1 MLEYEDETAR
11 KLFAVYVRPEGER
24 GEINFYTDEAA
35 AVADVG
41 PGMPEGVITH
51 GDVYVET
58 IGDALLFAPADWPII
73 GVDQD
78 LLVQLQADTVEIF
91 IALTPAES
99 DALMLLAAGEASAVG
114 EPGIL
119 AGVVAED
126 ALDEDV
132 DDADLVDAPAG
143 VDGTQSCVTWL
154 NDGSLV
160 LFESGAD
167 AGGHV
172 LAHAQPRPE
181 FGDEVESDRA
191 IVALLE
197 HGWVPFV
204 DDAHTWLEVE
214 DAWVLNVQA
223 RVEDADEQFFG
234 RYTADDRTLVVTRA
248 GVDTGLDEEH
258 LQLISEDV
266 DDDFID
272 LGRALVSAGWK
283 IDPESDAAA
292 EQSDHPELRESPGWF
307 PAETDEGTEWV
318 CALVRVPTP

>member
-24 GEINFYTDEAA
+24 GEINFYADEAEA
-35 AVADVG
+35 IADVG
-41 PGMPEGVITH
+41 PGMPAGVITH

-58 IGDALLFAPADWPII
+58 IGDALLFAPEDWPII

-78 LLVQLQADTVEIF
+78 LLVQLQADAVEIF

-99 DALMLLAAGEASAVG
+99 DALMLLASGEASAVG
-114 EPGIL
+114 EPDML
-119 AGVVAED
+119 ATVIAED
-126 ALDEDV
+126 TVDEAD
-132 DDADLVDAPAG
+132 DDAELVDPPAG
-143 VDGTQSCVTWL
+143 VEGTQPCVTWMG
-154 NDGSLV
+154 DGSLV

-172 LAHAQPRPE
+172 LAHTQTRPE

-197 HGWVPFV
+197 RGWVPFV
-204 DDAHTWLEVE
+204 DDPHTWLEVE
-214 DAWVLNVQA
+214 DAWVLNIQSRTA
-223 RVEDADEQFFG
+223 DADEQFFG

-248 GVDTGLDEEH
+248 GADTGFDEEH
-258 LQLISEDV
+258 LQVISEDV

-307 PAETDEGTEWV
+307 PAETEEGTEWV
-318 CALVRVPTP
+318 CALVRIVAA

>member
-24 GEINFYTDEAA
+24 GEINFYVDEAA
-35 AVADVG
+35 ATADVG

-78 LLVQLQADTVEIF
+78 LLVQLQADAVEIF

-99 DALMLLAAGEASAVG
+99 DALMLLAAGEAGTAV
-114 EPGIL
+114 EPGLI
-119 AGVVAED
+119 ASVVAED
-126 ALDEDV
+126 TVDLDDGE
-132 DDADLVDAPAG
+132 LVDAPTG
-143 VDGTQSCVTWL
+143 VEGTQACVVWM

-160 LFESGAD
+160 LFQSGAD
-167 AGGHV
+167 AGGHA
-172 LAHAQPRPE
+172 LPDEQLRPE

-197 HGWVPFV
+197 RGWVPFV
-204 DDAHTWLEVE
+204 DDAHTWLEVGN
-214 DAWVLNVQA
+214 AWVLNVQP
-223 RVEDADEQFFG
+223 RVADADEQFFG

-248 GVDTGLDEEH
+248 GADTGFDEEH
-258 LQLISEDV
+258 LQVVDEDL
-266 DDDFID
+266 DEDFID

-283 IDPESDAAA
+283 IDSKSDAAA
-292 EQSDHPELRESPGWF
+292 EQSDQPELRESPGWF
-307 PAETDEGTEWV
+307 PVETEEGAEWV
-318 CALVRVPTP
+318 CALVRVPAG